1 MESDEILVS
10 FGVSSLFTNISRLG
24 NLYHLWEVSEEQ
36 DIEEQDL

>member
-10 FGVSSLFTNISRLG
+10 FGVSSLFTNICRLG
-24 NLYHLWEVSEEQ
+24 NLYHLWEVSEGQ